1 MRKLPLWY
9 GIAILVIILGVSGQ
23 VLAVELFP
31 PEEVRPGLRGT
42 AKTVISGNTIETFD
56 VEVLGLVPQSP
67 PLSSLI
73 MVKVS
78 GDVIERSGGIAR
90 GMSGSPVYIQD
101 RLLGAISYT
110 YAYSDHRIGLVTP
123 AVDMF
128 KIFDEMPAPEPVLPE
143 DVIAVASPLVIQG
156 MNERNLDYLL
166 GALGVERVQVMP
178 SIAASTSLGP
188 AAFEPGSMFGVQLLR
203 GDFMVAS
210 YGTVTHVLEDGRFV
224 AMGHPVF
231 HRGPVEFFASAVYVH
246 HTMPNLEVPS
256 KIVSLGATVGKVA
269 QDRAAGVG
277 GILGEPVHYV
287 PITISVT
294 DMERGVRRDFYV
306 ESIKD
311 EQLISSL
318 VISSAYQAIDA
329 ALDRV
334 GDGTAYV
341 RLEFVSKDF
350 TQRMIRENL
359 FYSDSD
365 IAVWCLVDLLSGLE
379 LLMGNNLQAVDLQ
392 QVKIEV
398 EVSKER
404 KTATIEKATPSHAHV
419 KAGESVDVE
428 VLIRPYRG
436 QPETRTLRLQIPPD
450 TAEGLL
456 TVTVRSGAESYFATK
471 PPVHTSILDAETQ
484 EDEEPMRAFISDADT
499 LDDLIEEYMDGE
511 RNNELV
517 AEFYP
522 FLENHVEQEEE
533 GSEEDEE
540 ETLDSLGYY
549 AWAEPVEPVVV
560 RLSTQF
566 VLDGLATF
574 DLSIYH

>member
-188 AAFEPGSMFGVQLLR
+188 AAFEP
-203 GDFMVAS
+203 
-210 YGTVTHVLEDGRFV
+210 
-224 AMGHPVF
+224 
-231 HRGPVEFFASAVYVH
+231 
-246 HTMPNLEVPS
+246 
-256 KIVSLGATVGKVA
+256 
-269 QDRAAGVG
+269 
-277 GILGEPVHYV
+277 
-287 PITISVT
+287 
-294 DMERGVRRDFYV
+294 
-306 ESIKD
+306 
-311 EQLISSL
+311 
-318 VISSAYQAIDA
+318 
-329 ALDRV
+329 
-334 GDGTAYV
+334 
-341 RLEFVSKDF
+341 
-350 TQRMIRENL
+350 
-359 FYSDSD
+359 
-365 IAVWCLVDLLSGLE
+365 
-379 LLMGNNLQAVDLQ
+379 
-392 QVKIEV
+392 
-398 EVSKER
+398 
-404 KTATIEKATPSHAHV
+404 
-419 KAGESVDVE
+419 
-428 VLIRPYRG
+428 
-436 QPETRTLRLQIPPD
+436 
-450 TAEGLL
+450 
-456 TVTVRSGAESYFATK
+456 
-471 PPVHTSILDAETQ
+471 
-484 EDEEPMRAFISDADT
+484 
-499 LDDLIEEYMDGE
+499 
-511 RNNELV
+511 
-517 AEFYP
+517 
-522 FLENHVEQEEE
+522 
-533 GSEEDEE
+533 
-540 ETLDSLGYY
+540 
-549 AWAEPVEPVVV
+549 
-560 RLSTQF
+560 
-566 VLDGLATF
+566 
-574 DLSIYH
+574 